1 MAETGLNQNWN
12 RDYDPIVG
20 RYIESDPIGLKGGIN
35 TYGYV
40 GQKPLTRVDRRGLQ
54 AAEDPPELSE
64 CTIWRCHLCESLPC
78 GTSCTPHDPPGVPKC
93 GCYEA
98 ALTEARETR
107 NLQVR
112 LLADN
117 FREAGNKPKLL
128 AYIKVRDPQLLNSVQ
143 SGQVPEVRPFTT
155 TCRSR

>member
-1 MAETGLNQNWN
+1 MAETGLSQNWN
-12 RDYDPIVG
+12 RDYDPSVG

-64 CTIWRCHLCESLPC
+64 CTIWRCHLYESLPC

-93 GCYEA
+93 GLQCEDFFVFAKVPGEGGFISHGFAGDA
-98 ALTEARETR
+98 AKTPGCICWKT
-107 NLQVR
+107 N
-112 LLADN
+112 
-117 FREAGNKPKLL
+117 
-128 AYIKVRDPQLLNSVQ
+128 
-143 SGQVPEVRPFTT
+143 
-155 TCRSR
+155 

>member
-1 MAETGLNQNWN
+1 MFRSRFVIVTAIGVLFFGLLVAAYRFGQWHKHGDVHYTQAMLAFANYKTYALIT
-12 RDYDPIVG
+12 DYL
-20 RYIESDPIGLKGGIN
+20 EK
-35 TYGYV
+35 
-40 GQKPLTRVDRRGLQ
+40 K
-54 AAEDPPELSE
+54 
-64 CTIWRCHLCESLPC
+64 
-78 GTSCTPHDPPGVPKC
+78 
-93 GCYEA
+93 CYEA